1 MSKYNHITE
10 AKRQKIEAM
19 LIFSP
24 SQKHIAKVIG
34 ISEGGLSLEFKV
46 DWKIKPIIEKSRR
59 NFFNYN

>member
-10 AKRQKIEAM
+10 AMRQKIEAM

-34 ISEGGLSLEFKV
+34 ISEGGLSLELRHESKRS
-46 DWKIKPIIEKSRR
+46 DSRAA
-59 NFFNYN
+59 